1 MTLVDTSVWID
12 HLRGGS
18 DRLVALLEANTVLVH
33 PFITGELA
41 CGNLKNRDQVLADM
55 QQLPQAIVASDSE
68 VLRFIDAQQL
78 MGAGVGYIDVH
89 LLASAA
95 LTPGA
100 EIWTRDKTLAG
111 IAARFT
117 NSH

>member
-1 MTLVDTSVWID
+1 MTLVDTSIWID
-12 HLRGGS
+12 HLRRGS
-18 DRLVALLEANTVLVH
+18 DQLAALLEANMVLVH
-33 PFITGELA
+33 PFIIGELA
-41 CGNLKNRDQVLADM
+41 CGNLKNRDQVIAEM
-55 QQLPQAIVASDSE
+55 QRLPQAIVASDSE
-68 VLRFIDAQQL
+68 ALQFIDAQQL

-117 NSH
+117 NLH